1 MIADVAPSSEETR
14 TNSAVPNKPVLLT
27 ATNGGAEYS
36 PGSLRRQTGQPL
48 GREQRAVGRSE
59 ACEQRATSQRATRQ
73 TRARVVKV
81 EASQLLEPWVPVGA
95 SGSAFEHELAK
106 ELAPSHALFGVKL
119 RAWARREDQDDVLF
133 VSDEP
138 PVVVAVVHLT
148 WRGHSETDTRWPH
161 VKVFRSVDEWFTTA
175 MVTDHHQFKD
185 GAGYLGGS

>member
-1 MIADVAPSSEETR
+1 MMHSCSPTKSR
-14 TNSAVPNKPVLLT
+14 HKRPNKPMVPT
-27 ATNGGAEYS
+27 APNELDEY
-36 PGSLRRQTGQPL
+36 PLGPVRRHTGRPL

-59 ACEQRATSQRATRQ
+59 AGEQRATSQRATRQ
-73 TRARVVKV
+73 TGARVVKV
-81 EASQLLEPWVPVGA
+81 EASQFLEPWVPVGA

-133 VSDEP
+133 VTDEP

-161 VKVFRSVDEWFTTA
+161 VEVFRSVDEWLTTA
-175 MVTDHHQFKD
+175 MVTDHHRFKD
-185 GAGYLGGS
+185 AAADQGGS